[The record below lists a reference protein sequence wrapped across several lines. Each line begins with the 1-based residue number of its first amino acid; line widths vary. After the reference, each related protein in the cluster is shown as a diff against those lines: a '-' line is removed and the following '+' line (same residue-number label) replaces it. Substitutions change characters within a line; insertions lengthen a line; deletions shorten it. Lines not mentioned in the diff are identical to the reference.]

1 MNNPLSDNPFQ
12 ELSSEDLAQIFGI
25 LQNQPILLM
34 QVDVVRSLIAQKR
47 LEYYLSHQQIER
59 VGNNGRD
66 SIQNTISYNIQ
77 ALAGDTQMLRPLQ
90 LIGPLRAIE
99 KVFMSITSQTVLTIG
114 PRSEMEIFSLYAAG
128 FQPHNI
134 TAIDLLSYSPFV
146 DLGDMHALPYADHSF
161 DITILG
167 WVLSYSKQPRQAAA
181 EIIRCT
187 KAGGLVAI
195 GNDYAPP
202 NAEDTLMGGERFH
215 FDSTK
220 DLLALFGDSVGQ
232 VYFQHDPDNAAAG
245 VGKQLMV
252 IFEIKKPPIPQVTGS
267 GSGETDRYPTIWF

>member
-1 MNNPLSDNPFQ
+1 MNNPLSHNPFQ
-12 ELSSEDLAQIFGI
+12 ELTSEDLAQIFGI
-25 LQNQPILLM
+25 LQAQPILLM
-34 QVDVVRSLIAQKR
+34 QVDAVRSLIAQKR
-47 LEYYLSHQQIER
+47 LDFYLSQQPIER
-59 VGNNGRD
+59 VGDNGRD

-99 KVFMSITSQTVLTIG
+99 KVFMSIANQTVLTIG

-128 FQPHNI
+128 FRPHNI

-146 DLGDMHALPYADHSF
+146 ELGDMHALPYTDNSF

-167 WVLSYSKQPRQAAA
+167 WVLSYSKHPRQAAA

-187 KAGGLVAI
+187 KPGGLVAI

-220 DLLALFGDSVGQ
+220 DLLALFGNSVGQ
-232 VYFQHDPDNAAAG
+232 IYFQHDPDNAAAG
-245 VGKQLMV
+245 LGKQLMT
-252 IFEIKKPPIPQVTGS
+252 IFEVKKHPDSQLTS
-267 GSGETDRYPTIWF
+267 SESTELENHPTIWF